1 MLASRS
7 LSLAYRN
14 VVHFGIHM
22 IGPAVDRRSVA
33 FGVASESRS
42 VEVASSRSLE
52 LAERRL
58 RSQVLKQVGET
69 PHDDGVEAFR

>member
-7 LSLAYRN
+7 LGLAYRK

-22 IGPAVDRRSVA
+22 IGPAVDRRSA
-33 FGVASESRS
+33 GFGVASESRS
-42 VEVASSRSLE
+42 LEVASSRSL
-52 LAERRL
+52 AEPRL